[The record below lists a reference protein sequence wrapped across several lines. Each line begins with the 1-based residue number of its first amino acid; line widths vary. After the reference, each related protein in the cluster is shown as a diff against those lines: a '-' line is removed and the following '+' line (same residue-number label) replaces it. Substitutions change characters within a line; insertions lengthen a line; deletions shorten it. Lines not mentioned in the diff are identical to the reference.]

1 MRKLLGTAALSALLL
16 VTGCETVQTTRGG
29 VVGVERKQSM
39 LMGISTN
46 EANQMAAKQY
56 AAELNAAKQK
66 GKLNTDAKTLE
77 RLRMIANRLIPQTGE
92 FRPDAL
98 KWDWEVNLESS
109 DELNAYCAPG
119 GKIMF
124 YSGLINRLKLNNDEI
139 AAIMGHE
146 MAHALREHGRE
157 AMSRAYTQQLGLSVV
172 ALTGKVS
179 DQALQLAN
187 SAVTVAWQLPNSRE
201 NETEADRI
209 GLELAA
215 RAGYD
220 PRAAV
225 TVWKKMTSA
234 SEGQPPQWMST
245 HPSHGTRIRDLED
258 KIPLVMPLY
267 EAAKKP

>member
-1 MRKLLGTAALSALLL
+1 MRQLLNVAVMAGLLFIS
-16 VTGCETVQTTRGG
+16 GCETVQTTRGG

-39 LMGISTN
+39 FMAISQSQ
-46 EANQMAAKQY
+46 ANQMAAKQY
-56 AAELNAAKQK
+56 AAEVNAARQK
-66 GKLNTDAKTLE
+66 GKLNVDPKALE
-77 RLRMIANRLIPQTGE
+77 RLRTIANRLIPQTGE
-92 FRPDAL
+92 FRPDAI
-98 KWDWEVNLESS
+98 KWDWEVNLENS

-124 YSGLINRLKLNNDEI
+124 YSGLINRLKLTNDEI

-157 AMSRAYTQQLGLSVV
+157 AMSRVYAQQLGLSVV

-179 DQALQLAN
+179 DQALRLAN

-220 PRAAV
+220 PNAAIS
-225 TVWKKMTSA
+225 VWKKMTAA

-245 HPSHGTRIRDLED
+245 HPSHGSRIHDLED

-267 EAAKKP
+267 ESARKP